1 MKQIDLVY
9 ILGTGSAWNNNELR
23 ISLRSVEKNL
33 TGVGKIFVIGENPGF
48 LSEKVIHIYHPDE
61 IGPEN
66 ADGNMALKIMR
77 ACQEK
82 ALTDDFLFMNDDFI
96 INQPMHAPDVPYLH
110 KGDMKNHPPGFWV
123 TQPYRFRLR
132 RTLDTLAMYALP
144 TLQYDYHA
152 PMRMNKHRFPEVMQQ
167 FNFRFGIGLTFRSLY
182 GNTLAIPA
190 IPVDGQKITVYKSYT
205 LAQLNQRLITPF
217 VGFNDLG
224 LNPSF
229 KFWMLSN
236 FPETSSYEKQPI
248 TGDKIADMVH
258 WINSGKK
265 YSIGVQIFRNHYKSR
280 HLNRLFSEYA
290 TPVLES
296 KLNFKLNQYINQL

>member
-1 MKQIDLVY
+1 METWPLKLC
-9 ILGTGSAWNNNELR
+9 
-23 ISLRSVEKNL
+23 
-33 TGVGKIFVIGENPGF
+33 
-48 LSEKVIHIYHPDE
+48 
-61 IGPEN
+61 
-66 ADGNMALKIMR
+66 ALARK
-77 ACQEK
+77 K

-280 HLNRLFSEYA
+280 HLNRLFSEFA
-290 TPVLES
+290 TPALES